1 MDRQSMDQKSNAR
14 KISEL
19 TLIVEQRDTKKAEH
33 LLESKGLVLQYTYLG
48 HGTASSE
55 LLDYLGLGSSDKAVI
70 TCPAPASCIPAL
82 MSVVSDGLDLHRPSK
97 GIAFA
102 VPLTGVTA
110 LIAKELDEET
120 ENTILKS
127 LERGEKQMKAD
138 TTHSLLVVM
147 INQGYSD
154 DVMNVAKGAGAAG
167 GTVIHARRAGDDKSM
182 KNWGISIQ
190 PEREMMYIL
199 VDRDKKLAIMQ
210 AIGDKCGL
218 HTDIQGLV
226 VSVPVDAVAGLAK
239 FRDDMPS

>member
-1 MDRQSMDQKSNAR
+1 MEQNTDQKNSVR
-14 KISEL
+14 RISVL
-19 TLIVEQRDTKKAEH
+19 TLILEQRDTKKAES
-33 LLESKGLVLQYTYLG
+33 LLKSKGLALQYTYLG
-48 HGTASSE
+48 RGTASSE
-55 LLDYLGLGSSDKAVI
+55 LLDYLGLGSGDKTVI
-70 TCPAPASCIPAL
+70 TSPVPKSCVPAL
-82 MSVVSDGLDLHRPSK
+82 MSVVSDGLDLHRPSH

-102 VPLTGVTA
+102 VPLSGVTA
-110 LIAKELDEET
+110 LITKQLDEEA
-120 ENTILKS
+120 ENSILKN
-127 LERGEKQMKAD
+127 LERGEKQMVAD

-190 PEREMMYIL
+190 PEREMLYIL
-199 VDRDKKLAIMQ
+199 VDRDKKTAIMQ

-226 VSVPVDAVAGLAK
+226 VSVPVDAVAGLTK
-239 FRDDMPS
+239 FRDSIPS